1 MMKIFAGLVLCLIAL
16 STECYGVNGESNI
29 LCESCNGFVVEEQQ
43 RDNPKGET
51 PWYHLQHLK
60 IQYAGSIGFCS
71 VGAGTRIGKSYEP
84 SILYGLLSPTFG
96 GSTVTVHTVSLKNS
110 FYLTEAPWF
119 NFFYPKAGV
128 SINWGNT
135 GNTFRKLP
143 PHYPERYYFQN
154 MVHVAPFWGGEWRIP
169 FVNQPPYALGVYFE
183 FSVQDAY
190 LLEALRTDYVKM
202 RDIWSL
208 GLGLTFYW

>member
-1 MMKIFAGLVLCLIAL
+1 MMRLFAGLVLGLIAL
-16 STECYGVNGESNI
+16 SIESQGGMGESNNLI
-29 LCESCNGFVVEEQQ
+29 ESRHGVVVEEQQ
-43 RDNPKGET
+43 RDKQEGKT
-51 PWYHLQHLK
+51 PWYHLQHFK
-60 IQYAGSIGFCS
+60 IQYAGSIGFGS
-71 VGAGTRIGKSYEP
+71 VGAGTRIGQFYEP
-84 SILYGLLSPTFG
+84 SVFYGLLSPAFG
-96 GSTVTVHTVSLKNS
+96 GSRATVHTVSLKNS
-110 FYLTEAPWF
+110 FYLTKAPWF
-119 NFFYPKAGV
+119 KSFYPKAGV

-154 MVHVAPFWGGEWRIP
+154 MVHIAPFWGGEWRMP

-183 FSVQDAY
+183 FSFLDAY
-190 LLEALRTDYVKM
+190 LLEGLRTDYVKM